1 MGLETGELAHEFGH
15 VLHNS
20 LAGSDVKAPGWF
32 REGFAEWVESKIFD
46 SLKWRSVGLTT
57 HRAWRELKHVGSFD
71 RSIFLNYKNWKLRS
85 ERPGGFVATYTLAFV
100 TVDRLI
106 GRHGFPA
113 AVEYLK
119 TGEFEKSF
127 GQSFSD
133 FETELEKSIT
143 EKLRTKEEFSIGK
156 PEWLVGFRW
165 KYEVNESNKTSER
178 VDEIVGTALTA
189 HGPAFLLRDGS
200 EETARS
206 MEDMGVLETRKNGT
220 IVSRYDRSGNLFS
233 WPLVAG
239 KQWTAA
245 YSIEDL
251 ESKKTRGVQRVRF
264 VAGSELVR
272 VPAGTFKAVKL
283 ESYAARTGR
292 LIGEYW
298 YSPETRW
305 FVKTVSI
312 RKRKRLLSGGT
323 AR

>member
-1 MGLETGELAHEFGH
+1 M
-15 VLHNS
+15 
-20 LAGSDVKAPGWF
+20 
-32 REGFAEWVESKIFD
+32 
-46 SLKWRSVGLTT
+46 
-57 HRAWRELKHVGSFD
+57 
-71 RSIFLNYKNWKLRS
+71 
-85 ERPGGFVATYTLAFV
+85 

-106 GRHGFPA
+106 GTHGFPA
-113 AVEYLK
+113 AIEYLK

-127 GQSFSD
+127 GQSFAD

-143 EKLRTKEEFSIGK
+143 EKLRVRDEFSVGK

-165 KYEVNESNKTSER
+165 KYEVNESNKMSER

-206 MEDMGVLETRKNGT
+206 MEDMGILETRKNGT
-220 IVSRYDRSGNLFS
+220 IMSRYDRSGSLFT

-239 KQWTAA
+239 KQWTAT
-245 YSIEDL
+245 YSIEDI
-251 ESKKTRGVQRVRF
+251 ESKKTRAVQRVRF
-264 VAGSELVR
+264 VAGSELVK

-283 ESYAARTGR
+283 EFYAPRTGR

-305 FVKTVSI
+305 FVKTVSYESVNAYY
-312 RKRKRLLSGGT
+312 REEQLVSYKLETQVAVPKK
-323 AR
+323 